1 MRLFPG
7 DEATAM
13 TGAIAEAFPD
23 AAYQRRTVHFYRNV
37 AWRRGNRLQA
47 TLEILRGEGR
57 EDSTP
62 PSQARAS
69 PQGSSARLLW
79 TVRADPFGCN
89 NCRGIHS
96 SKCLRRMCR
105 LKRFRMLY

>member
-23 AAYQRRTVHFYRNV
+23 AAYQRRTVHFCRNV

-62 PSQARAS
+62 PLRLEQVLKDLLRAS
-69 PQGSSARLLW
+69 SGQFVLIYLVAIIAEASIAASVFVACAG
-79 TVRADPFGCN
+79 
-89 NCRGIHS
+89 
-96 SKCLRRMCR
+96 
-105 LKRFRMLY
+105 